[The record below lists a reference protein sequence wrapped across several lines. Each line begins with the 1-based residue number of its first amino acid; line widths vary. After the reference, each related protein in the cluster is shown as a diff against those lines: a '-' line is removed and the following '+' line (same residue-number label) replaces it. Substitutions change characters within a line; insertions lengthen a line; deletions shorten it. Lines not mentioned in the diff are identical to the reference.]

1 MRTGNPNLHV
11 SEEIYNVDHI
21 WLNERAILT
30 GKNTDVNELSFE
42 IQNEIVGELKTYVN
56 FVTDQDDIV
65 NYSTEFLN

>member
-1 MRTGNPNLHV
+1 M
-11 SEEIYNVDHI
+11 DHI